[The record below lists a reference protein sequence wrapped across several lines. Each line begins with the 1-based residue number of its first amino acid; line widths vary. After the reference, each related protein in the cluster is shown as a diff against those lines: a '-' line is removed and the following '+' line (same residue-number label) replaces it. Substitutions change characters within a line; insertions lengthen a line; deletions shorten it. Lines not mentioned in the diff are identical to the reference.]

1 MSVMLMLCK
10 PLARLQV
17 KHTIDTQCSVYL
29 AQNRISQSVPSE
41 TFLNYEMNR
50 IGRLQQQSV
59 ID

>member
-10 PLARLQV
+10 PPAPLQV

-29 AQNRISQSVPSE
+29 AQNRIGQSVPSE
-41 TFLNYEMNR
+41 PFRNYEMNG
-50 IGRLQQQSV
+50 IGRMQQQSS